1 MQQVLADRVFERFV
15 VLRERSLVHHAAGE
29 ETRHAFGIHDERV
42 HAVFRRFV
50 RLDRSGFPRPSARL
64 EREIRGWRAGPAA
77 GDATDVLK
85 DGTFVTVVCS
95 EGDEGK
101 IYDGLLE
108 RAGSSAVY
116 DRTCHSC
123 LRRIYSSMNNLDDQ
137 IEPVIALDDDSVMQ
151 YLLQNPDF
159 FIRNARS
166 VEQMHVPHPVK
177 GSISLVEWQLGRQ
190 RHQIAQLEEEITLLM
205 EQASI
210 NESLFG
216 RMIELQATLAAAS
229 SLQDMLNRLQRWAR
243 SLGLAGANVR
253 LFSEGWR
260 IGAPSDFTHLA
271 VSRSAF
277 ESMRIQRLGETP
289 HYLGGLNGPELL
301 LLLPQAKA
309 VGSVALSLM
318 GEQGELGVLI
328 FSSRDPQH
336 YQPGMGTVLLDQLAK
351 MLPGLLERWIERV

>member
-1 MQQVLADRVFERFV
+1 
-15 VLRERSLVHHAAGE
+15 
-29 ETRHAFGIHDERV
+29 
-42 HAVFRRFV
+42 
-50 RLDRSGFPRPSARL
+50 
-64 EREIRGWRAGPAA
+64 
-77 GDATDVLK
+77 
-85 DGTFVTVVCS
+85 
-95 EGDEGK
+95 
-101 IYDGLLE
+101 
-108 RAGSSAVY
+108 
-116 DRTCHSC
+116 
-123 LRRIYSSMNNLDDQ
+123 MNNLDDQ
-137 IEPVIALDDDSVMQ
+137 IDPVIALDDDSVMQ

-177 GSISLVEWQLGRQ
+177 GSTSLVEWQLGRQ

-229 SLQDMLNRLQRWAR
+229 GLQDMLNRLQRWSR

-253 LFSEGWR
+253 LFSESWR

-289 HYLGGLNGPELL
+289 HYLGSLNGPELL

>member
-1 MQQVLADRVFERFV
+1 
-15 VLRERSLVHHAAGE
+15 
-29 ETRHAFGIHDERV
+29 
-42 HAVFRRFV
+42 
-50 RLDRSGFPRPSARL
+50 
-64 EREIRGWRAGPAA
+64 
-77 GDATDVLK
+77 
-85 DGTFVTVVCS
+85 
-95 EGDEGK
+95 
-101 IYDGLLE
+101 
-108 RAGSSAVY
+108 
-116 DRTCHSC
+116 
-123 LRRIYSSMNNLDDQ
+123 MNNLDDQ

-336 YQPGMGTVLLDQLAK
+336 YQAGMGTVLLDQLAK

>member
-1 MQQVLADRVFERFV
+1 
-15 VLRERSLVHHAAGE
+15 
-29 ETRHAFGIHDERV
+29 
-42 HAVFRRFV
+42 
-50 RLDRSGFPRPSARL
+50 
-64 EREIRGWRAGPAA
+64 
-77 GDATDVLK
+77 
-85 DGTFVTVVCS
+85 
-95 EGDEGK
+95 
-101 IYDGLLE
+101 
-108 RAGSSAVY
+108 
-116 DRTCHSC
+116 
-123 LRRIYSSMNNLDDQ
+123 MNNLDDQ
-137 IEPVIALDDDSVMQ
+137 IDPVIALDDDSVMQ

-177 GSISLVEWQLGRQ
+177 GSTSLVEWQLGRQ

-229 SLQDMLNRLQRWAR
+229 GLQDMLNRLQRWAR
-243 SLGLAGANVR
+243 TLGLAGANVR
-253 LFSEGWR
+253 LFGESWR

-289 HYLGGLNGPELL
+289 HYLGSLNGPELL

-336 YQPGMGTVLLDQLAK
+336 YQPGMGTVLLEQLAK

>member
-1 MQQVLADRVFERFV
+1 
-15 VLRERSLVHHAAGE
+15 
-29 ETRHAFGIHDERV
+29 
-42 HAVFRRFV
+42 
-50 RLDRSGFPRPSARL
+50 
-64 EREIRGWRAGPAA
+64 
-77 GDATDVLK
+77 
-85 DGTFVTVVCS
+85 
-95 EGDEGK
+95 
-101 IYDGLLE
+101 
-108 RAGSSAVY
+108 
-116 DRTCHSC
+116 
-123 LRRIYSSMNNLDDQ
+123 MNNLDDQ
-137 IEPVIALDDDSVMQ
+137 IDPVIALDDDSVMQ

-166 VEQMHVPHPVK
+166 VEQLHVPHPVK
-177 GSISLVEWQLGRQ
+177 GSTSLVEWQLGRQ

-229 SLQDMLNRLQRWAR
+229 GLQDMLNRLQRWAR

-253 LFSEGWR
+253 LFSESWR

-277 ESMRIQRLGETP
+277 EAMRIQRLGETP
-289 HYLGGLNGPELL
+289 HYLGSLNGPELL

-336 YQPGMGTVLLDQLAK
+336 YQSGMGTVLLDQLAK